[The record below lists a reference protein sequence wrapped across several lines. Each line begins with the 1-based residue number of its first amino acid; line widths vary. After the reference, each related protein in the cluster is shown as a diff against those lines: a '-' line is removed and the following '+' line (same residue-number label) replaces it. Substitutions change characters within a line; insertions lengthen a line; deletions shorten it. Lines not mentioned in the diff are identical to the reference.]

1 MGVTALFFQVLVLYP
16 WHEELSDQ
24 FSAIQNEIHHMENLS
39 KSLGEKMDQVMA
51 LEEQVKVKERA
62 ILQREEE
69 ILDIVS
75 GQGRKSSGLPQEST

>member
-1 MGVTALFFQVLVLYP
+1 
-16 WHEELSDQ
+16 
-24 FSAIQNEIHHMENLS
+24 MENLS